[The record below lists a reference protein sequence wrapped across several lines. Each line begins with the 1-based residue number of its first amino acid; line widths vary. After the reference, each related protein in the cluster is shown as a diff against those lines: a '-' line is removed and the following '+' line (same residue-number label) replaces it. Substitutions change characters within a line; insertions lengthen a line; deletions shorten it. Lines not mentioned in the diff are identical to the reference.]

1 MNYDPPRHVTQHWS
15 LAKPAATGKRGIVV
29 SQARDAAEAGRAILD
44 AGGNAIDAAV
54 GTALALASAEPWN
67 SGLGGIGFA
76 LVHRAGER
84 AAEVVDFGP
93 VAPAGLSP
101 SAFRLTGR
109 MTADLFAWPEV
120 EGDANIH
127 GPLSFAIP
135 SAPAGYELMHRR
147 WGKLPLADVMAP
159 AVALAERGLPK
170 DWFTTIKIASA
181 ASVLRRYAES
191 ARVYLPD
198 GLPPVPP
205 YQGSPG
211 FLRQGRLPET
221 LAQLRRAGLHD
232 FYDGE
237 VAATLAAD
245 VKALGGVITADDL
258 RGCEARI
265 LPATPVPWRNG
276 RTVQVATGLTAGP
289 TLAHVLDLMRN
300 ASWGKAPDAAWYAAL
315 AAAMKAA
322 YEARLA
328 GMGETEPRAAESCTT
343 HLTVRD
349 AEGTMVAMTTTL
361 LSSMGSRV
369 VLPGTGVLMN
379 NGVMWFDPRPG
390 QPNSI
395 APGKR
400 PLTNMCPIV
409 VAKDGAPE
417 LAAGA
422 SGGRRILASIAQ
434 MLAFVADFAMT
445 PEQAAHT
452 PRIDVSGTDTVTADL
467 RLAPDVLAALA
478 AQGPVELVEPAVS
491 PVNFA
496 NPNVIARLADGR
508 WMGISDAYS
517 PWSAALAQA

>member
-1 MNYDPPRHVTQHWS
+1 MTYEPPRHVTQHWS
-15 LAKPAATGKRGIVV
+15 LSKPAATGRRGIAV
-29 SQARDAAEAGRAILD
+29 SQSNDAAEAGRAILD

-54 GTALALASAEPWN
+54 GMALALATAEPWN

-76 LVHRAGER
+76 VVHRAGER

-101 SAFRLTGR
+101 SLFRLTGK

-120 EGDANIH
+120 EGDTNIH

-147 WGKLPLADVMAP
+147 WGRLPLADVMAP
-159 AVALAERGLPK
+159 AVALAERGLPA
-170 DWFTTIKIASA
+170 DWFTTVKIALSA
-181 ASVLRRYAES
+181 AVLRRYEES
-191 ARVYLPD
+191 ARIYLPG
-198 GLPPVPP
+198 GLPPIPP

-221 LAQLRRAGLHD
+221 LAQLGRAGLRD
-232 FYDGE
+232 FYEGE
-237 VAATLAAD
+237 VASAIAAD
-245 VKALGGVITADDL
+245 IKALGGVVSATDL
-258 RGCEARI
+258 KNCQARI
-265 LPATPVPWRNG
+265 VPATPVAWRGG

-289 TLAHVLDLMRN
+289 TLAHVLDLMRT
-300 ASWGKAPDAAWYAAL
+300 APWGKTPDAAWYAAL
-315 AAAMKAA
+315 ATAMKTA
-322 YEARLA
+322 YAARLE

-361 LSSMGSRV
+361 LSTMGSRV

-390 QPNSI
+390 QPNSM

-400 PLTNMCPIV
+400 PLTNMCPVV
-409 VAKDGAPE
+409 VAEDGQPV
-417 LAAGA
+417 LAVGA
-422 SGGRRILASIAQ
+422 SGGRRILASVAQ

-445 PEQAAHT
+445 PETAAHT
-452 PRIDVSGTDTVTADL
+452 PRIDVSGTDIVTADQ
-467 RLAPDVLAALA
+467 RLGPSVIAALEA
-478 AQGPVELVEPAVS
+478 LGPVQVVEQAVA

-496 NPNVIARLADGR
+496 NPNMIARLPDGT
-508 WMGISDAYS
+508 WMGISDVYS
-517 PWSAALAQA
+517 PWSAAIAQA